1 LPRSVIHPHDDDA
14 YRERPVRRDN
24 AGWYDRRDSF
34 HLKPP
39 KHSFPVFKGQFPLL
53 WIDNCYNYFEMY
65 NVPDRHWVSIATL
78 YFEDHAAL
86 WLQAY
91 KRTHRQMNWDAL
103 ITALVAEFGSDDY
116 DGQMSSLLQLKQ
128 TGAVAEYKHKFESCM
143 YHLLSVDAAL
153 NSKWFVSHFIHGL
166 RDEFRAAVRLQHP
179 ASVTKAAHLAQI
191 QEEENDVCHRPRAG
205 PAAAIKHHMVHPPQG
220 RVEPH
225 RDNDEF
231 ARERALRDFRQANGL
246 CFRCG
251 GKYSREHKCKPHAQL
266 LTIQVGDCGEILSED
281 IVHALELV
289 EEPALV
295 GGDKTMA

>member
-1 LPRSVIHPHDDDA
+1 
-14 YRERPVRRDN
+14 
-24 AGWYDRRDSF
+24 
-34 HLKPP
+34 
-39 KHSFPVFKGQFPLL
+39 
-53 WIDNCYNYFEMY
+53 MY
-65 NVPDRHWVSIATL
+65 NVPDRHWVSTATL

-128 TGAVAEYKHKFESCM
+128 TGAVAEYKHTFESCM

-191 QEEENDVCHRPRAG
+191 QEEEDDIYHRPRAC
-205 PAAAIKHHMVHPPQG
+205 PAAPIKHHMAHPPQG
-220 RVEPH
+220 PVEPH

-231 ARERALRDFRQANGL
+231 ARQRALRDFRQANGL

-251 GKYSREHKCKPHAQL
+251 DKYSREHKCKPPAQL
-266 LTIQVGDCGEILSED
+266 LAIQVGDCGEILSEAT
-281 IVHALELV
+281 VQALELLD
-289 EEPALV
+289 EPTPA
-295 GGDKTMA
+295 G